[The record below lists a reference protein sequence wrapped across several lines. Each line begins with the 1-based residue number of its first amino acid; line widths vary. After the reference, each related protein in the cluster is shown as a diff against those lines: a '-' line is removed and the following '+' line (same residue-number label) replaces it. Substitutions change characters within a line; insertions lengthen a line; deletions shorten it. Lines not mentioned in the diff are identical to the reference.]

1 MKTLEQ
7 LKNEFQDLKTSYEKN
22 PLPAGKEYNKFA
34 KKWKSLQS
42 KIKSFYS
49 VSNQIKRAG
58 IKVSKS
64 GGGYI
69 FTGNSGL
76 IAEVFLD
83 GCETDYWTVYF
94 IKGTED
100 QENEIREHLYSFER
114 KSDAMYSLL
123 ILDINS

>member
-7 LKNEFQDLKTSYEKN
+7 LKSDFQDLKTSYEKN

-42 KIKSFYS
+42 KIRSYNS

-58 IKVSKS
+58 IKVSK
-64 GGGYI
+64 GPCGYI
-69 FTGNSGL
+69 FKGNSGL
-76 IAEVFLD
+76 VVEVYME
-83 GCETDYWTVYF
+83 GCDYWTVYF
-94 IKGTED
+94 MSGTEG
-100 QENEIREHLYSFER
+100 QEREINEHLYSFEQ

-123 ILDINS
+123 MLDRNS